1 MNSKKSN
8 KNKSFVRRF
17 ISKLLKYAVICFI
30 LSLFLVLPLRW
41 INPPTSAFMIRY
53 RLNVWYHEIK
63 GATLQYKWVK
73 WDQISPNASL
83 AVLAAEDQKFLD
95 HNGFDYEAINEA
107 WQKNQHS
114 KKVRGA
120 STISQQVAKNLY
132 LWPGKSFFRKGLE
145 AYFTLLIEILW
156 PKQRIMEVYLNIAE
170 FGYGIY
176 GVEAAGKK
184 FFNHPAKLLTK
195 FECALLAAVLP
206 SPTHLKV
213 DRPSYYVLKRQTWI
227 LREMYQLSG
236 LEQDPSLRNK

>member
-1 MNSKKSN
+1 MLIKKSN
-8 KNKSFVRRF
+8 KNKSLFQRF
-17 ISKLLKYAVICFI
+17 ISKLIRYAFIFLI
-30 LSLFLVLPLRW
+30 LSVILILPLRW
-41 INPPTSAFMIRY
+41 MHPPASAFMLRY
-53 RLNVWYHEIK
+53 RLNTWYHEVK
-63 GATLQYKWVK
+63 GATFQYEWVK

-170 FGYGIY
+170 FGNGIY
-176 GVEAAGKK
+176 GVEAASKK
-184 FFNHPAKLLTK
+184 FFGHSAKKLTK
-195 FECALLAAVLP
+195 YECALLGAVLP
-206 SPTHLKV
+206 SPTRLHV

-236 LEQDPSLRNK
+236 LEQDPSLKNK

>member
-1 MNSKKSN
+1 MFSKKSN
-8 KNKSFVRRF
+8 KNKSLLRRF
-17 ISKLLKYAVICFI
+17 ISKLLKYAIIFFI

-41 INPPTSAFMIRY
+41 INPPTSAFMIQY
-53 RLNVWYHEIK
+53 RLNAWYHKAK

-95 HNGFDYEAINEA
+95 HNGFDIEAINEA

-114 KKVRGA
+114 KQVRGA

-145 AYFTLLIEILW
+145 AYLTLLIEILW

-170 FGYGIY
+170 FGDGIY
-176 GVEAAGKK
+176 GVEVAGKK
-184 FFNHPAKLLTK
+184 FFKHPAKHLTK

-206 SPTHLKV
+206 SPIHMRV
-213 DRPSYYVLKRQTWI
+213 DRPSEYVLKRQTWI
-227 LREMYQLSG
+227 LREMDQLDG